1 MEEES
6 WITHE
11 EYLAAAELFRSA
23 FPAFAAEMAR
33 VEALRGKLN
42 EFQLSRAVTKAADS
56 IEILGWDSRRTVLA
70 IFDVYVELYRGEGRE
85 AADRWVEATFGA
97 GILLTSTA
105 ESGPPDPGLL
115 ARLAEVESAIRIREA
130 ELLEMYR
137 ELTRLKAAASGMAA
151 AATFASESLDEDEEQ
166 TAERWTLSSDHVTIK
181 E

>member
-23 FPAFAAEMAR
+23 FPAFAAEVAR
-33 VEALRGKLN
+33 VEIIRGKLN
-42 EFQLSRAVTKAADS
+42 DFQLSRAVTMATDS

-70 IFDVYVELYRGEGRE
+70 IFDVYVELYRGEGRL

-97 GILLTSTA
+97 GLIYTESN
-105 ESGPPDPGLL
+105 ESGMADPGLL
-115 ARLAEVESAIRIREA
+115 ARLAEIELEIGAREA
-130 ELLEMYR
+130 DLLELYR
-137 ELTRLKAAASGMAA
+137 ELTRLKTAASGTSVTSTAD
-151 AATFASESLDEDEEQ
+151 SEQLSD
-166 TAERWTLSSDHVTIK
+166 RWTLSPDHVTIK